1 MNEAG
6 FDVTPVE
13 MDLSSR
19 SSIKA
24 LIAEGQKYG
33 EIKMLVNAAGV
44 SPSQAP
50 IEAILKVDLY
60 GTAVLLEEVG
70 RVIAPGGVGVTISSQ
85 SCWRMPALTAEQ
97 DEKLATTPTEE
108 LLSLDFLQP
117 ENIRDTLHAYQM
129 AKRCNEKRVTAQ
141 AVEWGKRGARLNDIA
156 PGIIVTPLAL
166 DEFSGPRGDFPPEPF
181 RWLGAMAGRGAIRRK
196 EKAEDEGHAV
206 AWYDK
211 QLAKLADA
219 AGKADK

>member
-60 GTAVLLEEVG
+60 GTAVLFRRGRQGHRTVRRGRHDLEPV
-70 RVIAPGGVGVTISSQ
+70 RLAHARPDGG
-85 SCWRMPALTAEQ
+85 
-97 DEKLATTPTEE
+97 
-108 LLSLDFLQP
+108 
-117 ENIRDTLHAYQM
+117 
-129 AKRCNEKRVTAQ
+129 
-141 AVEWGKRGARLNDIA
+141 
-156 PGIIVTPLAL
+156 
-166 DEFSGPRGDFPPEPF
+166 
-181 RWLGAMAGRGAIRRK
+181 AG
-196 EKAEDEGHAV
+196 
-206 AWYDK
+206 
-211 QLAKLADA
+211 
-219 AGKADK
+219 

>member
-19 SSIKA
+19 SSIIA

-50 IEAILKVDLY
+50 IETILKVDLY

-70 RVIAPGGVGVTISSQ
+70 KVVARGGVGRDNLESI
-85 SCWRMPALTAEQ
+85 R
-97 DEKLATTPTEE
+97 LA
-108 LLSLDFLQP
+108 
-117 ENIRDTLHAYQM
+117 HA
-129 AKRCNEKRVTAQ
+129 RPD
-141 AVEWGKRGARLNDIA
+141 GGA
-156 PGIIVTPLAL
+156 G
-166 DEFSGPRGDFPPEPF
+166 
-181 RWLGAMAGRGAIRRK
+181 
-196 EKAEDEGHAV
+196 
-206 AWYDK
+206 
-211 QLAKLADA
+211 
-219 AGKADK
+219 

>member
-1 MNEAG
+1 MGRCRTDRHGHRPPHGRGLKIVVGDKKLANAQAIAKTMNEAG

-44 SPSQAP
+44 SPSQVP

-70 RVIAPGGVGVTISSQ
+70 RVIGGVGVTISNQ
-85 SCWRMPALTAEQ
+85 SRWRMPALTAEQ
-97 DEKLATTPTEE
+97 GEKLATTPTEE

-117 ENIRDTLHAYQM
+117 
-129 AKRCNEKRVTAQ
+129 
-141 AVEWGKRGARLNDIA
+141 
-156 PGIIVTPLAL
+156 
-166 DEFSGPRGDFPPEPF
+166 
-181 RWLGAMAGRGAIRRK
+181 
-196 EKAEDEGHAV
+196 
-206 AWYDK
+206 
-211 QLAKLADA
+211 
-219 AGKADK
+219 